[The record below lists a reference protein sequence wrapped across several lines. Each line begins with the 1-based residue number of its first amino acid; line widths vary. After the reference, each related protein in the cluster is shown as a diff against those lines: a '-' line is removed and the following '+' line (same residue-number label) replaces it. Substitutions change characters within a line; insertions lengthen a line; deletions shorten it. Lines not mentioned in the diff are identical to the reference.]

1 MTHMGDIRE
10 KMLNYLNVMSRP
22 INYNANS
29 TSKKNSSFI
38 WSYLHV
44 DLADRRLSN
53 WLWKKFE
60 GIRQRKVF
68 LDHIKRMIKREK
80 QFFDYP
86 SHMLLKTTH
95 VSNRRLSIPLLV
107 LLFFL
112 EVHPSTPGKFLCVP
126 LLWKSLRSFP
136 IELEYRS
143 YRICFEVGLLNQLC
157 AYGQPPL
164 VGYTLAVAHCFHIG
178 STISTIWILPLSF
191 LICASVL

>member
-1 MTHMGDIRE
+1 MTIVLVMYILHIFPLFFLGWWANMTHMGDIRE

-29 TSKKNSSFI
+29 TSKKNTSFI

-68 LDHIKRMIKREK
+68 LDHIKRMINREK

-86 SHMLLKTTH
+86 NHMLLKTTH
-95 VSNRRLSIPLLV
+95 VMCN
-107 LLFFL
+107 
-112 EVHPSTPGKFLCVP
+112 KN
-126 LLWKSLRSFP
+126 K
-136 IELEYRS
+136 
-143 YRICFEVGLLNQLC
+143 
-157 AYGQPPL
+157 
-164 VGYTLAVAHCFHIG
+164 
-178 STISTIWILPLSF
+178 
-191 LICASVL
+191 